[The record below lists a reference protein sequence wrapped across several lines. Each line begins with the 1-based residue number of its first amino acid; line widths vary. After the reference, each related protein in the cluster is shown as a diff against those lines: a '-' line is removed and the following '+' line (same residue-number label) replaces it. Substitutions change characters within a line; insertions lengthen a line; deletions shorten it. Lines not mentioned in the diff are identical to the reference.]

1 MIREYLGK
9 KAAER
14 IDRSKYA
21 DTRTGKVAAT
31 ILDNERLLDLGS
43 DNLVSLS
50 DNADHPFFRARI
62 VGLATVSNLVSYFAV
77 FIIPGIVEKLVLGL
91 SLILPIA
98 PTLLLAPAFGF
109 TMLATYSTL
118 RIKFPENHSIPQ
130 QGEVM
135 QSYGTQSESL
145 LTWKLWVVSCG
156 VGGVNAFV
164 LAITYLYMTDG
175 WS

>member
-1 MIREYLGK
+1 MIRDFVGK

-14 IDRSKYA
+14 IDRSKYG
-21 DTRTGKVAAT
+21 DTRAGKVAAT

-43 DNLVSLS
+43 DDVVALS
-50 DNADHPFFRARI
+50 DNADHPLFRARI
-62 VGLATVSNLVSYFAV
+62 LGFAAVSNVVSYLAV
-77 FIIPGIVEKLVLGL
+77 FLVPGIVEKLVLGL

-98 PTLLLAPAFGF
+98 PSLLLAPAFGF

-118 RIKFPENHSIPQ
+118 RIKFPENHNIPQ

-145 LTWKLWVVSCG
+145 LTWKLWVASCG
-156 VGGVNAFV
+156 VGGVNVIF
-164 LAITYLYMTDG
+164 LALIYVYMTDG
-175 WS
+175 